1 MSEEAEDPALAS
13 APLPPP
19 AQAQDPPAPS
29 LQPAPSTLDPKPSA
43 LREAPPLVDKVVVL
57 LKATG
62 DAPILKQNKFK
73 ITASDRF
80 EKVVLSPGT
89 SGRGEEP

>member
-1 MSEEAEDPALAS
+1 
-13 APLPPP
+13 
-19 AQAQDPPAPS
+19 
-29 LQPAPSTLDPKPSA
+29 
-43 LREAPPLVDKVVVL
+43 VDKVVVL